1 MKGVGGARKI
11 EATDLGIKSP
21 REKREFTTALYMQI
35 MVASMLAIATRKKTP
50 YDMGEQL
57 PGWEITTFTYSAS
70 LIPFIIIVFGESPTD
85 KEPRDFYRPC
95 VRAPAAALLES
106 KATPPFDR
114 QDKTLF
120 RDPGGKRETTRTVLE
135 CLVLACKTR
144 VLT

>member
-21 REKREFTTALYMQI
+21 AREKRIHDGTLYADYGG
-35 MVASMLAIATRKKTP
+35 VDARDRDKGKTL

-57 PGWEITTFTYSAS
+57 LGCTITTFTYSAS

-120 RDPGGKRETTRTVLE
+120 RDPGGKKEETRTVLE
-135 CLVLACKTR
+135 CLFACKTR